1 MPVKRKRFLLLYGS
15 QTGQAD
21 AITEEIYDNSAAH
34 GLECERHCLS
44 QAEKKFTLEK
54 ETCVVIVTS
63 TTGDGEPPE
72 TALKFFRRLKKKTH
86 SNDYLSHLNYALLGL
101 GDSNYTNFCNAGKTL
116 DKRLEE
122 LGAKRFYLSG
132 WADDAVGLEQ
142 VVEPWIEGLFPALLK
157 FLSLSCPD
165 LSVTT
170 GNQKEEICE
179 IEVERS
185 HLDKDGESSDK
196 KSETRITESNG
207 HLKEK
212 ETPAKN
218 TTDSTE
224 PNSDKLESKSP
235 STVSDRKERNGT
247 EDLVKHIE
255 DISLKEST
263 EPSLRNSIAPLCDA
277 AVTVPLLPAAY
288 LSINYDIN
296 QDMKPSLLPS
306 NSSAVTTISEATVIR
321 TDILTSKEA
330 LKKTL
335 KLRLKI
341 GEEFEYQP
349 GDSVSVYCQNEEK
362 EVEMLLKRLNVLD
375 KADRTCQIELM
386 KDTKKAKAAIPL
398 HIPTMTTLR
407 NLFTYNIDIREPPKK
422 AVIRQLVEG
431 TTNPQEK
438 RRLQE
443 LCSKQGMGDY
453 TSFIRN
459 PEISILDLL
468 LAFPSCNPDVDR
480 LIESLPKLQ
489 PRPYSA
495 CSSPL
500 KTPGLLDIAFNVI
513 NIPEGN
519 GRSFARQGICT
530 GMLDKMTNQI
540 QISEESTEERTDTKI
555 FQLQI
560 SARPNQYFRLPN
572 DVSIPLI
579 LIGPGTGVAPFVG
592 FLQHRE
598 MQKNSAEFADQTFG
612 EILLFFGCRN
622 RSQDFL
628 FKEELMRLQKVD
640 ILSKLFVSFSRETIS
655 QADPKYVQDNIR
667 RNAEQVLQLID
678 NQKAVIYVCGDAKNM
693 AKDVNQTFMTML
705 QEKKGMTESEA
716 KSFITKLRL
725 ERRYLE
731 DVWT

>member
-1 MPVKRKRFLLLYGS
+1 MPLKRKRFLLLYGS

-21 AITEEIYDNSAAH
+21 AITEEILDNSAAH

-86 SNDYLSHLNYALLGL
+86 SSDYLSHLNYALLGL

-157 FLSLSCPD
+157 FLSFNCPD
-165 LSVTT
+165 FSATSQIT
-170 GNQKEEICE
+170 EICE

-185 HLDKDGESSDK
+185 HFDKDGESSDK
-196 KSETRITESNG
+196 KIETESNG
-207 HLKEK
+207 RFKEK
-212 ETPAKN
+212 ESQAKN

-224 PNSDKLESKSP
+224 PNSDKFESESS
-235 STVSDRKERNGT
+235 STISNGKGLNET

-255 DISLKEST
+255 GITLEEST
-263 EPSLRNSIAPLCDA
+263 EPSLRKSIAPLCDA

-288 LSINYDIN
+288 LSINFDID

-335 KLRLKI
+335 RLRLKI

-375 KADRTCQIELM
+375 KADFLCQIELM

-398 HIPTMTTLR
+398 HIPTITTLR
-407 NLFTYNIDIREPPKK
+407 TLFTYNIDIREPPKK

-500 KTPGLLDIAFNVI
+500 KTPQHLDIAFNVI
-513 NIPEGN
+513 NIPEGD
-519 GRSFARQGICT
+519 GRSFARQGVCT
-530 GMLDKMTNQI
+530 GMLDRVTNQN
-540 QISEESTEERTDTKI
+540 QIREESTDDRTDTEI

-560 SARPNQYFRLPN
+560 SARPNQYFRLPS

-598 MQKNSAEFADQTFG
+598 MQKNSAEFADQAFG
-612 EILLFFGCRN
+612 EIFLFFGCRN

-640 ILSKLFVSFSRETIS
+640 ILSKLYVSFSREAIS
-655 QADPKYVQDNIR
+655 QEDPKYVQDNIKS
-667 RNAEQVLQLID
+667 NAEQVLQLIY

-693 AKDVNQTFMTML
+693 AKDVNQTFMKIL
-705 QEKKGMTESEA
+705 QEKKEMTESEA
-716 KSFITKLRL
+716 KSFITKMRL

>member
-1 MPVKRKRFLLLYGS
+1 MPLKKKRFLLLYGS

-21 AITEEIYDNSAAH
+21 AITEEILDNSAAH

-86 SNDYLSHLNYALLGL
+86 SSDYLSHLNYALLGL

-157 FLSLSCPD
+157 FLSFNCPD
-165 LSVTT
+165 LSGTSQIT
-170 GNQKEEICE
+170 EICE
-179 IEVERS
+179 IKVERS

-196 KSETRITESNG
+196 KIETKITESNG
-207 HLKEK
+207 HFKEK
-212 ETPAKN
+212 ESQAKN

-224 PNSDKLESKSP
+224 PNIDKFESESS
-235 STVSDRKERNGT
+235 STISNGKGLNET

-255 DISLKEST
+255 GITLEEST
-263 EPSLRNSIAPLCDA
+263 EPSLRKSIAPLCDA

-288 LSINYDIN
+288 LSINFDID

-335 KLRLKI
+335 RLRLKI

-375 KADRTCQIELM
+375 KADIICQIELM

-398 HIPTMTTLR
+398 HIPTITTLR
-407 NLFTYNIDIREPPKK
+407 TLFTYNIDIREPPKK

-459 PEISILDLL
+459 PEFSILDLL

-489 PRPYSA
+489 LRPYSA

-500 KTPGLLDIAFNVI
+500 KTPQHLDIAFNVI
-513 NIPEGN
+513 NIPEGD
-519 GRSFARQGICT
+519 GRSFARQGVCT
-530 GMLDKMTNQI
+530 GMLDRVTNQN
-540 QISEESTEERTDTKI
+540 QIREETTEDGTNTEI

-560 SARPNQYFRLPN
+560 SARPNQYFRLPS

-598 MQKNSAEFADQTFG
+598 MQKNSAKFADQAFG
-612 EILLFFGCRN
+612 EIFLFFGCRN

-640 ILSKLFVSFSRETIS
+640 ILSKLYVSFSREAIS
-655 QADPKYVQDNIR
+655 QEDPKYVQDNIK
-667 RNAEQVLQLID
+667 RNAEQVLQLIY

-693 AKDVNQTFMTML
+693 AKDVNQTFMKIL
-705 QEKKGMTESEA
+705 QEKKEMTESET

>member
-1 MPVKRKRFLLLYGS
+1 MMPVKKKRFLLLYGS

-21 AITEEIYDNSAAH
+21 AITEEIHDNSAAH

-86 SNDYLSHLNYALLGL
+86 PSDYLSHLNYALLGL

-157 FLSLSCPD
+157 FLSLNCPD
-165 LSVTT
+165 LS
-170 GNQKEEICE
+170 GSSQKEECCE

-185 HLDKDGESSDK
+185 SFDEDRESSDR
-196 KSETRITESNG
+196 KSGTRIAESNG
-207 HLKEK
+207 HEK
-212 ETPAKN
+212 ENESPAKN
-218 TTDSTE
+218 TTDSAE
-224 PNSDKLESKSP
+224 PSNVKYESKTS
-235 STVSDRKERNGT
+235 SGISDREGMNGT

-255 DISLKEST
+255 DISLTDLT
-263 EPSLRNSIAPLCDA
+263 EPSLRKSVAPLCDA

-288 LSINYDIN
+288 LSVNFDSD
-296 QDMKPSLLPS
+296 QDVKPPLLPS
-306 NSSAVTTISEATVIR
+306 NSSAATTISEATVIR
-321 TDILTSKEA
+321 TDVLSSQEA

-335 KLRLKI
+335 KLTLKI
-341 GEEFEYQP
+341 GDEFEYQP
-349 GDSVSVYCQNEEK
+349 GDSVSVYCQNEDT
-362 EVEMLLKRLNVLD
+362 EVEMLLKRLYVLD
-375 KADRTCQIELM
+375 KADRVCKIELM

-398 HIPTMTTLR
+398 HIPTITTIR
-407 NLFTYNIDIREPPKK
+407 NLFTYHIDIREPPKK
-422 AVIRQLVEG
+422 AVIRQLVEV
-431 TTNPQEK
+431 TTNPKEK

-443 LCSKQGMGDY
+443 LCSKQGMADY

-495 CSSPL
+495 CSSHL
-500 KTPGLLDIAFNVI
+500 KAPGHLDIAFNVI
-513 NIPEGN
+513 NIPEGD
-519 GRSFARQGICT
+519 GRRFARQGICT
-530 GMLDKMTNQI
+530 GMLDRFTIQNQI
-540 QISEESTEERTDTKI
+540 REGSTEERTDTKI
-555 FQLQI
+555 KLHI
-560 SARPNQYFRLPN
+560 SARPNQYFRLPS

-598 MQKNSAEFADQTFG
+598 MQKNSAEFADQKFG
-612 EILLFFGCRN
+612 EIFLFFGCRN
-622 RSQDFL
+622 WSQDFL

-640 ILSKLFVSFSRETIS
+640 ILKKLFVSFSRES
-655 QADPKYVQDNIR
+655 VSKEDPKYVQDSIR
-667 RNAEQVLQLID
+667 ENAEQVLQLID

-693 AKDVNQTFMTML
+693 AKDVNQTFMTIM
-705 QEKKGMTESEA
+705 QEEKGMTESEA
-716 KSFITKLRL
+716 KSYVTKLRL

>member
-1 MPVKRKRFLLLYGS
+1 MPLKRKRFLLLYGS

-21 AITEEIYDNSAAH
+21 AITEEILDNSAAH

-86 SNDYLSHLNYALLGL
+86 SSDYLSHLNYALLGL

-157 FLSLSCPD
+157 FLSFNCPD
-165 LSVTT
+165 LSGTSQIT
-170 GNQKEEICE
+170 EICE

-185 HLDKDGESSDK
+185 HFDKDGESSDK
-196 KSETRITESNG
+196 KIETKITESNG
-207 HLKEK
+207 HFKEK
-212 ETPAKN
+212 ESQAKN

-224 PNSDKLESKSP
+224 PNSDKFESESS
-235 STVSDRKERNGT
+235 STISNGKGLNET

-255 DISLKEST
+255 GITLEEST
-263 EPSLRNSIAPLCDA
+263 EPSLRKS
-277 AVTVPLLPAAY
+277 TAY
-288 LSINYDIN
+288 LSINFDID

-335 KLRLKI
+335 RLRLKI

-375 KADRTCQIELM
+375 KADIICQIELM
-386 KDTKKAKAAIPL
+386 KDTKKAKAPIPL
-398 HIPTMTTLR
+398 HIPTITTLR
-407 NLFTYNIDIREPPKK
+407 TLFTYNIDIREPPKK

-500 KTPGLLDIAFNVI
+500 KTPQHLDIAFNVI
-513 NIPEGN
+513 NIPEGD
-519 GRSFARQGICT
+519 GRSFARQGVCT
-530 GMLDKMTNQI
+530 GMLDRVTNQN
-540 QISEESTEERTDTKI
+540 QIREETTEDGTNTEI

-560 SARPNQYFRLPN
+560 SARPNQYFRLPS

-598 MQKNSAEFADQTFG
+598 MQKNSAEFADQAFG
-612 EILLFFGCRN
+612 EIFLFFGCRN

-640 ILSKLFVSFSRETIS
+640 ILSKLYVSFSREAIS
-655 QADPKYVQDNIR
+655 QEDPKYVQDNIKS
-667 RNAEQVLQLID
+667 NAEQVLQLIY

-693 AKDVNQTFMTML
+693 AKDVNQTFMKIL
-705 QEKKGMTESEA
+705 QEKKEMTESEA
-716 KSFITKLRL
+716 KSFITKMRL

>member
-1 MPVKRKRFLLLYGS
+1 MPLKRKRFLLLYGS

-21 AITEEIYDNSAAH
+21 AITEEILDNSAAH

-86 SNDYLSHLNYALLGL
+86 SSDYLSHLNYALLGL

-157 FLSLSCPD
+157 FLSFNCPD
-165 LSVTT
+165 FSATSQIT
-170 GNQKEEICE
+170 EICE

-185 HLDKDGESSDK
+185 HFDKDGESSDK
-196 KSETRITESNG
+196 KIETESNG
-207 HLKEK
+207 RFKEK
-212 ETPAKN
+212 ESQAKN

-224 PNSDKLESKSP
+224 PNIDKFESESS
-235 STVSDRKERNGT
+235 STISNGKGLNET

-255 DISLKEST
+255 GITLEEST
-263 EPSLRNSIAPLCDA
+263 EPSLRKSIAPLCDA

-288 LSINYDIN
+288 LSINFDID

-335 KLRLKI
+335 RLRLKI

-375 KADRTCQIELM
+375 KADIICQIELM

-398 HIPTMTTLR
+398 HIPTITTLR
-407 NLFTYNIDIREPPKK
+407 SLFTYNIDIREPPKK

-500 KTPGLLDIAFNVI
+500 KTPQHLDIAFNVI
-513 NIPEGN
+513 NIPEGD
-519 GRSFARQGICT
+519 GRSFARQGVCT
-530 GMLDKMTNQI
+530 GMLDRVTNQN
-540 QISEESTEERTDTKI
+540 QIREETTEDGTNTEI

-560 SARPNQYFRLPN
+560 SARPNQYFRLPS

-598 MQKNSAEFADQTFG
+598 MQKNSAEFADQAFG
-612 EILLFFGCRN
+612 EIFLFFGCRN

-640 ILSKLFVSFSRETIS
+640 ILSKLYVSFSREAIS
-655 QADPKYVQDNIR
+655 QEDPKYVQDNIKS
-667 RNAEQVLQLID
+667 NAEQVLQLIY

-693 AKDVNQTFMTML
+693 AKDVNQTFMKIL
-705 QEKKGMTESEA
+705 QEKKEMTESET

>member
-1 MPVKRKRFLLLYGS
+1 MPLKRKRFLLLYGS

-21 AITEEIYDNSAAH
+21 AITEEILDNSAAH

-86 SNDYLSHLNYALLGL
+86 SSDYLSHLNYALLGL

-157 FLSLSCPD
+157 FLSFNCPD
-165 LSVTT
+165 FSATSQIT
-170 GNQKEEICE
+170 EICE

-185 HLDKDGESSDK
+185 HFDKDGESSDK
-196 KSETRITESNG
+196 KIETESNG
-207 HLKEK
+207 RFKEK
-212 ETPAKN
+212 ESQAKN

-224 PNSDKLESKSP
+224 PNIDKFESESS
-235 STVSDRKERNGT
+235 STISNGKGLNET

-255 DISLKEST
+255 GITLEEST
-263 EPSLRNSIAPLCDA
+263 EPSLRKSIAPLCDA

-288 LSINYDIN
+288 LSINFDID

-335 KLRLKI
+335 RLRLKI

-375 KADRTCQIELM
+375 KADIICQIELM

-398 HIPTMTTLR
+398 HIPTITTFR
-407 NLFTYNIDIREPPKK
+407 SLFTYNIDIREPPKK

-500 KTPGLLDIAFNVI
+500 KTPQHLDIAFNVI
-513 NIPEGN
+513 NIPEGD
-519 GRSFARQGICT
+519 GRSFARQGVCT
-530 GMLDKMTNQI
+530 GMLDRVTNQN
-540 QISEESTEERTDTKI
+540 QIREESTDDRTDTEI

-560 SARPNQYFRLPN
+560 SARPNQYFRLPS

-598 MQKNSAEFADQTFG
+598 MQKNSAEFADQAFG
-612 EILLFFGCRN
+612 EIFLFFGCRN

-640 ILSKLFVSFSRETIS
+640 ILSKLYVSFSREAIS
-655 QADPKYVQDNIR
+655 QEDPKYVQDNIK
-667 RNAEQVLQLID
+667 RNAEQVLQLIY

-693 AKDVNQTFMTML
+693 AKDVNQTFMKIL
-705 QEKKGMTESEA
+705 QEKKEMTESET

>member
-1 MPVKRKRFLLLYGS
+1 MPLKRKRFLLLYGS

-21 AITEEIYDNSAAH
+21 AITEEILDNSAAH

-86 SNDYLSHLNYALLGL
+86 SSDYLSHLNYALLGL

-157 FLSLSCPD
+157 FLSFNCPD
-165 LSVTT
+165 FSGTSQIT
-170 GNQKEEICE
+170 EICE

-185 HLDKDGESSDK
+185 HFDKDGESSDK
-196 KSETRITESNG
+196 KIETESNG
-207 HLKEK
+207 RFKEK
-212 ETPAKN
+212 ESQAKN

-224 PNSDKLESKSP
+224 PNIDKFESESS
-235 STVSDRKERNGT
+235 STISNGKGLNET
-247 EDLVKHIE
+247 EDLVKHIG
-255 DISLKEST
+255 DITLEEST
-263 EPSLRNSIAPLCDA
+263 KPSLRKSIAPLCDA

-288 LSINYDIN
+288 LSINFDID

-306 NSSAVTTISEATVIR
+306 NSSAVTTISEATVIQ
-321 TDILTSKEA
+321 TDILTSKEE

-335 KLRLKI
+335 RLRLKI

-375 KADRTCQIELM
+375 KADIICQIELM

-398 HIPTMTTLR
+398 HIPTITTFR
-407 NLFTYNIDIREPPKK
+407 SLFTYNIDIREPPKK

-500 KTPGLLDIAFNVI
+500 KTPQHLDIAFNVI
-513 NIPEGN
+513 NIPEGD
-519 GRSFARQGICT
+519 GRSFARQGVCT
-530 GMLDKMTNQI
+530 GMLDRVTNQN
-540 QISEESTEERTDTKI
+540 QIREESTDDRTDTEI

-560 SARPNQYFRLPN
+560 SARPNQYFRLPS

-598 MQKNSAEFADQTFG
+598 MQKNSAEFADQAFG
-612 EILLFFGCRN
+612 EIFLFFGCRN

-640 ILSKLFVSFSRETIS
+640 ILSKLYVSFSREAIS
-655 QADPKYVQDNIR
+655 QEDPKYVQDNIK
-667 RNAEQVLQLID
+667 RNAEQVLQLIY

-693 AKDVNQTFMTML
+693 AKDVNQTFMKIL
-705 QEKKGMTESEA
+705 QEKKEMTESEA

>member
-1 MPVKRKRFLLLYGS
+1 MPLKRKRFLLLYGS

-21 AITEEIYDNSAAH
+21 AITEEILDNSAAH

-86 SNDYLSHLNYALLGL
+86 SSDYLSHLNYALLGL

-157 FLSLSCPD
+157 FLSFNCPD
-165 LSVTT
+165 FSATSQIT
-170 GNQKEEICE
+170 EICE

-185 HLDKDGESSDK
+185 HFDKDGESSDK
-196 KSETRITESNG
+196 KIETESNG
-207 HLKEK
+207 RFKEK
-212 ETPAKN
+212 ESQAKN

-224 PNSDKLESKSP
+224 PNIDKFESESS
-235 STVSDRKERNGT
+235 STVSNGKGLNET
-247 EDLVKHIE
+247 EDLVKHIG
-255 DISLKEST
+255 DITLEEST
-263 EPSLRNSIAPLCDA
+263 KPSLRKSIAPLCDA

-288 LSINYDIN
+288 LSINFDID

-335 KLRLKI
+335 RLRLKI

-375 KADRTCQIELM
+375 KADIICQIELM

-398 HIPTMTTLR
+398 HIPTITTLR
-407 NLFTYNIDIREPPKK
+407 SLFTYNIDIREPPKK

-500 KTPGLLDIAFNVI
+500 KTPQHLDIAFNVI
-513 NIPEGN
+513 NIPEGD
-519 GRSFARQGICT
+519 GRSFARQGVCT
-530 GMLDKMTNQI
+530 GMLDRVTNQN
-540 QISEESTEERTDTKI
+540 QIREESTEDRTDTEI

-560 SARPNQYFRLPN
+560 STRPNQYFRLPS

-598 MQKNSAEFADQTFG
+598 MQKNSAEFADQAFG
-612 EILLFFGCRN
+612 EIFLFFGCRN

-640 ILSKLFVSFSRETIS
+640 ILSKLYVSFSRESIS
-655 QADPKYVQDNIR
+655 QEDPKYVQDNIK
-667 RNAEQVLQLID
+667 RNAEQVLQLIY

-693 AKDVNQTFMTML
+693 AKDVNQTFMKIL
-705 QEKKGMTESEA
+705 QEKKEMTESET

>member
-1 MPVKRKRFLLLYGS
+1 MPLKRKRFLLLYGS

-21 AITEEIYDNSAAH
+21 AITEEILDNSAAH

-86 SNDYLSHLNYALLGL
+86 SSDYLSHLNYALLGL

-157 FLSLSCPD
+157 FLSFNCPD
-165 LSVTT
+165 LSGTSQIT
-170 GNQKEEICE
+170 EICE

-185 HLDKDGESSDK
+185 HFDKDGESSDK
-196 KSETRITESNG
+196 KIETKITESNG
-207 HLKEK
+207 HFKEK
-212 ETPAKN
+212 ESQAKN

-224 PNSDKLESKSP
+224 PNSDKFESESS
-235 STVSDRKERNGT
+235 STISNGKGLNET

-255 DISLKEST
+255 
-263 EPSLRNSIAPLCDA
+263 
-277 AVTVPLLPAAY
+277 AAY
-288 LSINYDIN
+288 LSINFDID

-335 KLRLKI
+335 RLRLKI

-375 KADRTCQIELM
+375 KADIICQIELM
-386 KDTKKAKAAIPL
+386 KDTKKAKAPIPL
-398 HIPTMTTLR
+398 HIPTITTLR
-407 NLFTYNIDIREPPKK
+407 TLFTYNIDIREPPKK

-500 KTPGLLDIAFNVI
+500 KTPQHLDIAFNVI
-513 NIPEGN
+513 NIPEGD
-519 GRSFARQGICT
+519 GRSFARQGVCT
-530 GMLDKMTNQI
+530 GMLDRVTNQN
-540 QISEESTEERTDTKI
+540 QIREETTEDGTNTEI

-560 SARPNQYFRLPN
+560 SARPNQYFRLPS

-598 MQKNSAEFADQTFG
+598 MQKNSAEFADQAFG
-612 EILLFFGCRN
+612 EIFLFFGCRN

-640 ILSKLFVSFSRETIS
+640 ILSKLYVSFSREAIS
-655 QADPKYVQDNIR
+655 QEDPKYVQDNIKS
-667 RNAEQVLQLID
+667 NAEQVLQLIY

-693 AKDVNQTFMTML
+693 AKDVNQTFMKIL
-705 QEKKGMTESEA
+705 QEKKEMTESEA
-716 KSFITKLRL
+716 KSFITKMRL

>member
-1 MPVKRKRFLLLYGS
+1 MPLKRKRFLLLYGS

-21 AITEEIYDNSAAH
+21 AITEEILDNSAAH

-86 SNDYLSHLNYALLGL
+86 SSDYLSHLNYALLGL

-157 FLSLSCPD
+157 FLSFNCPD
-165 LSVTT
+165 FSGTSQIT
-170 GNQKEEICE
+170 EICE

-185 HLDKDGESSDK
+185 HFDKDGESSDK
-196 KSETRITESNG
+196 KIETKITESNG
-207 HLKEK
+207 RFKEK
-212 ETPAKN
+212 ESQAKN

-224 PNSDKLESKSP
+224 PNIDKFESESS
-235 STVSDRKERNGT
+235 STISNGKGLNET
-247 EDLVKHIE
+247 EDLVKHIG
-255 DISLKEST
+255 DITLEEST
-263 EPSLRNSIAPLCDA
+263 KPSLRKSIAPLCDA

-288 LSINYDIN
+288 LSINFDID

-335 KLRLKI
+335 RLRLKI

-375 KADRTCQIELM
+375 KADIICQIELM

-398 HIPTMTTLR
+398 HIPTITTLR
-407 NLFTYNIDIREPPKK
+407 SLFTYNIDIREPPKK

-453 TSFIRN
+453 TS
-459 PEISILDLL
+459 
-468 LAFPSCNPDVDR
+468 
-480 LIESLPKLQ
+480 
-489 PRPYSA
+489 
-495 CSSPL
+495 
-500 KTPGLLDIAFNVI
+500 
-513 NIPEGN
+513 
-519 GRSFARQGICT
+519 
-530 GMLDKMTNQI
+530 
-540 QISEESTEERTDTKI
+540 
-555 FQLQI
+555 
-560 SARPNQYFRLPN
+560 
-572 DVSIPLI
+572 
-579 LIGPGTGVAPFVG
+579 
-592 FLQHRE
+592 
-598 MQKNSAEFADQTFG
+598 
-612 EILLFFGCRN
+612 
-622 RSQDFL
+622 
-628 FKEELMRLQKVD
+628 
-640 ILSKLFVSFSRETIS
+640 
-655 QADPKYVQDNIR
+655 
-667 RNAEQVLQLID
+667 
-678 NQKAVIYVCGDAKNM
+678 
-693 AKDVNQTFMTML
+693 
-705 QEKKGMTESEA
+705 
-716 KSFITKLRL
+716 
-725 ERRYLE
+725 
-731 DVWT
+731 

>member
-1 MPVKRKRFLLLYGS
+1 MPLKRKRFLLLYGS

-21 AITEEIYDNSAAH
+21 AITEEILDNSAAH

-86 SNDYLSHLNYALLGL
+86 SSDYLSHLNYALLGL

-157 FLSLSCPD
+157 FLSFNCPD
-165 LSVTT
+165 FSGTSQIT
-170 GNQKEEICE
+170 EICE

-185 HLDKDGESSDK
+185 HFDKDGESSDK
-196 KSETRITESNG
+196 KIETESNG
-207 HLKEK
+207 RFKEK
-212 ETPAKN
+212 ESQAKN

-224 PNSDKLESKSP
+224 PNIDKFESESS
-235 STVSDRKERNGT
+235 STISNGKGLNET
-247 EDLVKHIE
+247 EDLVKHIG
-255 DISLKEST
+255 DITLEEST
-263 EPSLRNSIAPLCDA
+263 KPSLRKSIAPLCDA

-288 LSINYDIN
+288 LSINFDID

-335 KLRLKI
+335 RLRLKI

-375 KADRTCQIELM
+375 KADIICQIELM

-398 HIPTMTTLR
+398 HIPTITTLR
-407 NLFTYNIDIREPPKK
+407 SLFTYNIDIREPPKK

-500 KTPGLLDIAFNVI
+500 KTPQHLDITFNVI
-513 NIPEGN
+513 NIPEGD
-519 GRSFARQGICT
+519 GRSFARQGVCT
-530 GMLDKMTNQI
+530 GMLDRVTNQN
-540 QISEESTEERTDTKI
+540 QIREESTEDRTDTEI

-560 SARPNQYFRLPN
+560 SARPNQYFRLPS

-598 MQKNSAEFADQTFG
+598 MQKNSAKFADQAFG
-612 EILLFFGCRN
+612 EIFLFFGCRN

-640 ILSKLFVSFSRETIS
+640 ILSKLYVSFSREAIS
-655 QADPKYVQDNIR
+655 QEDPKYVQDNIK
-667 RNAEQVLQLID
+667 RNAEQVLQLIY

-693 AKDVNQTFMTML
+693 AKDVNQTFMKIL
-705 QEKKGMTESEA
+705 QEKKEMTESET

>member
-1 MPVKRKRFLLLYGS
+1 MPLKRKRFLLLYGS

-21 AITEEIYDNSAAH
+21 AITEEILDNSAAH

-86 SNDYLSHLNYALLGL
+86 SSDYLSHLNYALLGL

-157 FLSLSCPD
+157 FLSFNCPD
-165 LSVTT
+165 FSATSQIT
-170 GNQKEEICE
+170 EICE

-185 HLDKDGESSDK
+185 HFDKDGESSDK
-196 KSETRITESNG
+196 KIETESNG
-207 HLKEK
+207 RFKEK
-212 ETPAKN
+212 ESQAKN

-224 PNSDKLESKSP
+224 PNIDKFESESS
-235 STVSDRKERNGT
+235 STISNGKGLNET
-247 EDLVKHIE
+247 EDLVKHIG
-255 DISLKEST
+255 DITLEEST
-263 EPSLRNSIAPLCDA
+263 KPSLRKSIAPLCDA

-288 LSINYDIN
+288 LSINFDID

-335 KLRLKI
+335 RLRLKI

-375 KADRTCQIELM
+375 KADIICQIELM

-398 HIPTMTTLR
+398 HIPTITTLR
-407 NLFTYNIDIREPPKK
+407 SLFTYNIDIREPPKK

-500 KTPGLLDIAFNVI
+500 KTPQHLDIAFNVI
-513 NIPEGN
+513 NIPEGD
-519 GRSFARQGICT
+519 GRSFARQGVCT
-530 GMLDKMTNQI
+530 GMLDRVTNQN
-540 QISEESTEERTDTKI
+540 QIREESTEDRTDTEI

-560 SARPNQYFRLPN
+560 SARPNQYFRLPS

-598 MQKNSAEFADQTFG
+598 MQKNSAEFADQAFG
-612 EILLFFGCRN
+612 EIFLFFGCRN

-640 ILSKLFVSFSRETIS
+640 ILSKLYVSFSREAIS
-655 QADPKYVQDNIR
+655 QEDPKYVQDNIK
-667 RNAEQVLQLID
+667 RNAEQVLQLIY

-693 AKDVNQTFMTML
+693 AKDVNQTFMKIL
-705 QEKKGMTESEA
+705 QEKKEMTESET

>member
-1 MPVKRKRFLLLYGS
+1 MN
-15 QTGQAD
+15 
-21 AITEEIYDNSAAH
+21 E
-34 GLECERHCLS
+34 
-44 QAEKKFTLEK
+44 
-54 ETCVVIVTS
+54 
-63 TTGDGEPPE
+63 
-72 TALKFFRRLKKKTH
+72 
-86 SNDYLSHLNYALLGL
+86 
-101 GDSNYTNFCNAGKTL
+101 
-116 DKRLEE
+116 
-122 LGAKRFYLSG
+122 
-132 WADDAVGLEQ
+132 
-142 VVEPWIEGLFPALLK
+142 
-157 FLSLSCPD
+157 
-165 LSVTT
+165 
-170 GNQKEEICE
+170 
-179 IEVERS
+179 
-185 HLDKDGESSDK
+185 
-196 KSETRITESNG
+196 
-207 HLKEK
+207 
-212 ETPAKN
+212 
-218 TTDSTE
+218 
-224 PNSDKLESKSP
+224 
-235 STVSDRKERNGT
+235 T
-247 EDLVKHIE
+247 EDLVKHIG
-255 DISLKEST
+255 DITLVEST
-263 EPSLRNSIAPLCDA
+263 KPSLRKSIAPLCDA

-288 LSINYDIN
+288 LSINFDID

-335 KLRLKI
+335 RLRLKI
-341 GEEFEYQP
+341 SEEFEYQP

-375 KADRTCQIELM
+375 KADIICQIELM

-398 HIPTMTTLR
+398 HIPTITTLR
-407 NLFTYNIDIREPPKK
+407 SLFTYNIDIREPPKK

-500 KTPGLLDIAFNVI
+500 KTPQHLDIAFNVI
-513 NIPEGN
+513 NIPEGD
-519 GRSFARQGICT
+519 GRSFARQGVCT
-530 GMLDKMTNQI
+530 GMLDRVTNQN
-540 QISEESTEERTDTKI
+540 QIREESTEDRTDTEI

-560 SARPNQYFRLPN
+560 SARPNQYFRLPS

-598 MQKNSAEFADQTFG
+598 MQKNSAEFADQAFG
-612 EILLFFGCRN
+612 EIFLFFGCRN

-640 ILSKLFVSFSRETIS
+640 ILSKLYVSFSREAIS
-655 QADPKYVQDNIR
+655 QEDPKYVQDNIK
-667 RNAEQVLQLID
+667 RNAEQVLQLIY

-693 AKDVNQTFMTML
+693 AKDVNQTFMKIL
-705 QEKKGMTESEA
+705 QEKKEMTESET

>member
-1 MPVKRKRFLLLYGS
+1 MPLKRKRFLLLYGS

-21 AITEEIYDNSAAH
+21 AITEEILDNSAAH

-86 SNDYLSHLNYALLGL
+86 SSDYLSHLNYALLGL

-157 FLSLSCPD
+157 FLSFNCPD
-165 LSVTT
+165 FSGTSQIT
-170 GNQKEEICE
+170 EICE

-185 HLDKDGESSDK
+185 HFDKDGESSDK
-196 KSETRITESNG
+196 KIETKITESNG
-207 HLKEK
+207 RFKEK
-212 ETPAKN
+212 ESQAKN

-224 PNSDKLESKSP
+224 PNIDKFESESS
-235 STVSDRKERNGT
+235 STISNGKGLNET
-247 EDLVKHIE
+247 EDLVKHIG
-255 DISLKEST
+255 DITLEEST
-263 EPSLRNSIAPLCDA
+263 KPSLRKSIAPLCDA

-288 LSINYDIN
+288 LSINFDID

-321 TDILTSKEA
+321 KDILTSKEA

-335 KLRLKI
+335 RLRLKI

-375 KADRTCQIELM
+375 KADIICQIELM

-398 HIPTMTTLR
+398 HIPTITTLR
-407 NLFTYNIDIREPPKK
+407 SLFTYNIDIREPPKK

-500 KTPGLLDIAFNVI
+500 KTPQHLDIAFNVI
-513 NIPEGN
+513 NIPEGD
-519 GRSFARQGICT
+519 GRSFARQGVCT
-530 GMLDKMTNQI
+530 GMLDRVTNQN
-540 QISEESTEERTDTKI
+540 QIREESTDRTDTEI

-560 SARPNQYFRLPN
+560 SARPNQYFRLPS

-598 MQKNSAEFADQTFG
+598 MQKNSAEFADQAFG
-612 EILLFFGCRN
+612 EIFLFFGCRN

-640 ILSKLFVSFSRETIS
+640 ILSKLYVSFSREAIS
-655 QADPKYVQDNIR
+655 QEDPKYVQDNIK
-667 RNAEQVLQLID
+667 RNAEQVLQLIY

-693 AKDVNQTFMTML
+693 AKDVNQTFMKIL
-705 QEKKGMTESEA
+705 QEKKEMTESET

>member
-1 MPVKRKRFLLLYGS
+1 MPLKRKRFLLLYGS

-21 AITEEIYDNSAAH
+21 AITEEILDNSAAH

-86 SNDYLSHLNYALLGL
+86 SSDYLSHLNYALLGL

-157 FLSLSCPD
+157 FLSFNCPD
-165 LSVTT
+165 FSATSQIT
-170 GNQKEEICE
+170 EICE

-185 HLDKDGESSDK
+185 HFDKDGESSDK
-196 KSETRITESNG
+196 KIETESNG
-207 HLKEK
+207 RFKEK
-212 ETPAKN
+212 ESQAKN

-224 PNSDKLESKSP
+224 PNSDKFESESS
-235 STVSDRKERNGT
+235 STISNGKGLNET

-255 DISLKEST
+255 GITLEEST
-263 EPSLRNSIAPLCDA
+263 EPSLRKSIAPLCDA

-288 LSINYDIN
+288 LSINFDID

-335 KLRLKI
+335 RLRLKI

-375 KADRTCQIELM
+375 KADIICQIELM

-398 HIPTMTTLR
+398 HIPTITTLR
-407 NLFTYNIDIREPPKK
+407 SLFTYNIDIREPPKK

-500 KTPGLLDIAFNVI
+500 KTPQHLDIAFNVI
-513 NIPEGN
+513 NIPEGD
-519 GRSFARQGICT
+519 GRSFARQGVCT
-530 GMLDKMTNQI
+530 GMLDRVTNQN
-540 QISEESTEERTDTKI
+540 QIREESTEDRTDTEI

-560 SARPNQYFRLPN
+560 SARPNQYFRLPS

-598 MQKNSAEFADQTFG
+598 MQKNSAEFADQAFG
-612 EILLFFGCRN
+612 EIFLFFGCRN

-640 ILSKLFVSFSRETIS
+640 ILSKLYVSFSREAIS
-655 QADPKYVQDNIR
+655 QEDPKYVQDNIK
-667 RNAEQVLQLID
+667 RNAEQVLQLIY

-693 AKDVNQTFMTML
+693 AKDVNQTFMKIL
-705 QEKKGMTESEA
+705 QEKKEMTESET

>member
-1 MPVKRKRFLLLYGS
+1 MPVKRKRFLLIYGS

-21 AITEEIYDNSAAH
+21 AITEEIRDNSAAH

-86 SNDYLSHLNYALLGL
+86 PNDYLSHLNYALLGL

-157 FLSLSCPD
+157 FLSLNCPD
-165 LSVTT
+165 LSGTS
-170 GNQKEEICE
+170 QKEEICE

-185 HLDKDGESSDK
+185 HLYKDGESSDK
-196 KSETRITESNG
+196 KSETRTTESNG

-212 ETPAKN
+212 ESPAKN

-224 PNSDKLESKSP
+224 PNSDKFESKS
-235 STVSDRKERNGT
+235 STISDGKGLNET
-247 EDLVKHIE
+247 EDLVKHTE
-255 DISLKEST
+255 DITLEEST
-263 EPSLRNSIAPLCDA
+263 EPSLRKSISPLCDA

-288 LSINYDIN
+288 LSINFDID

-306 NSSAVTTISEATVIR
+306 NSSTVTTISEATVIR

-375 KADRTCQIELM
+375 KADIICQIELM

-398 HIPTMTTLR
+398 HIPTITTLR

-443 LCSKQGMGDY
+443 LCSKQGMVDY

-500 KTPGLLDIAFNVI
+500 KTPGHLDIAFNVI
-513 NIPEGN
+513 NIPEGD

-530 GMLDKMTNQI
+530 GMLDRMTNQN
-540 QISEESTEERTDTKI
+540 QISEGSTEDRTDTKI

-560 SARPNQYFRLPN
+560 STRPNQYFRLPN

-612 EILLFFGCRN
+612 EIFLFFGCRN

-628 FKEELMRLQKVD
+628 FKEELMGLQKVD
-640 ILSKLFVSFSRETIS
+640 ILSKLCVSFSRETIS
-655 QADPKYVQDNIR
+655 QEDAKYVQDNIK
-667 RNAEQVLQLID
+667 RNAEQLLQLID

-693 AKDVNQTFMTML
+693 AKDVNQTFMTIL
-705 QEKKGMTESEA
+705 QEKKKMTESEA